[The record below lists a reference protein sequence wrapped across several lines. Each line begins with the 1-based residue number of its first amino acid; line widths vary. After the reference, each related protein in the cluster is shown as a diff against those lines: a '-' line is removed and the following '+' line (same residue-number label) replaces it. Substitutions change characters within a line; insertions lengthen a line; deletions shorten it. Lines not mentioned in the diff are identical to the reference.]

1 MRFGNNFIAFRNEA
15 TAEVIVAGGRIVVYK
30 RSAVNGDGSG
40 IGVVLV
46 ENVVFTVIGAFALE
60 EASVDFN
67 ICSAGSIN
75 GGVSCSACGAAYG
88 KVTFIYF

>member
-30 RSAVNGDGSG
+30 RTAVNGDGSG

-46 ENVVFTVIGAFALE
+46 ENIVFPFPLTFALE
-60 EASVDFN
+60 ETSVDFN
-67 ICSAGSIN
+67 IRSAGSIN
-75 GGVSCSACGAAYG
+75 GGVSCSTCVAAYG